1 MESASSI
8 QLAVLDDDPIFLE
21 YISAM
26 LGHDGDM
33 EITQTSDGPQ
43 LLRALKGDPIDCVLV
58 DYNLGTENGLN
69 IAEAIRAT
77 IPNAPPIVMLTGG
90 GSERTAVKAFRSGF
104 SDYVSKRDLNKHEL
118 VTAIRSAVGTRKK
131 AQSETIEADLIK
143 KRLQFDN
150 VTGLYGA
157 QFMQERLGEFTGR
170 GAPSAFGV
178 VLIKLRNL
186 AQIRASLGH
195 IAGDRLLHN
204 FAKRLN
210 LATHAGDLCGS
221 LGDDGFL
228 YLIDRDVNARA
239 ISQCCRR
246 LAQEPGRVLEEI
258 SSNTPDLILL
268 DMHMPV
274 ADGMEVA
281 QIIRQSRRNLSLP
294 IIFLSAEQDVERQR
308 QARKLGGDDFI
319 NKSVGFDH
327 LASLVRMRAERAVAL
342 RQIGERDSLTG
353 LLNHARFKDR
363 VAVELERCRRTGSQ
377 FSVCLL
383 DIDHFKQVNDTKGH
397 QVGDRVIQTLSH
409 SLVGGL
415 RHIDVVARYGGEEF
429 GVILLDTPIEPSN
442 AVMNRIREHFAD
454 IPMRGPDEPF
464 HVTFSAGVAGADA
477 GKSADELIAAADAA
491 LYEAKR
497 SGRNRVVSAKS

>member
-1 MESASSI
+1 MLLDSKLIDVVRLDEQDQERGGMSAEGAALRKSVKFFEEDARTEQCASMISGLGYRPVDGRGEQSEGACVAVLINTQVDPDLALAREQSASHRVI
-8 QLAVLDDDPIFLE
+8 LLADETSFEFKLAAARAGVEAILSTPLDTVELGAWLDDYDTGEAEPLSIL
-21 YISAM
+21 IV
-26 LGHDGDM
+26 DDD
-33 EITQTSDGPQ
+33 EI
-43 LLRALKGDPIDCVLV
+43 A
-58 DYNLGTENGLN
+58 
-69 IAEAIRAT
+69 AEAFACALEAADMRAR
-77 IPNAPPIVMLTGG
+77 ILT
-90 GSERTAVKAFRSGF
+90 
-104 SDYVSKRDLNKHEL
+104 D
-118 VTAIRSAVGTRKK
+118 
-131 AQSETIEADLIK
+131 
-143 KRLQFDN
+143 
-150 VTGLYGA
+150 
-157 QFMQERLGEFTGR
+157 
-170 GAPSAFGV
+170 
-178 VLIKLRNL
+178 
-186 AQIRASLGH
+186 
-195 IAGDRLLHN
+195 
-204 FAKRLN
+204 
-210 LATHAGDLCGS
+210 
-221 LGDDGFL
+221 
-228 YLIDRDVNARA
+228 
-239 ISQCCRR
+239 
-246 LAQEPGRVLEEI
+246 PGRVLEEI

-442 AVMNRIREHFAD
+442 AVMNRIRERFAD

>member
-1 MESASSI
+1 MFLDIKPIDVARLDKQGQDCGGMSPEGAVIRKSVRFFEEDARIEQCASMISGLGYRPVDGRGE
-8 QLAVLDDDPIFLE
+8 QTEDACVAVLINTQVDPDLTLAREQSARHRVILLADETSFEFKLAAARAGVEAILSTPLDTVELGAWLDDYDTGEAEPLSILIVDDD
-21 YISAM
+21 
-26 LGHDGDM
+26 
-33 EITQTSDGPQ
+33 EI
-43 LLRALKGDPIDCVLV
+43 A
-58 DYNLGTENGLN
+58 
-69 IAEAIRAT
+69 AEAFAFALEAADMSARI
-77 IPNAPPIVMLTGG
+77 LT
-90 GSERTAVKAFRSGF
+90 
-104 SDYVSKRDLNKHEL
+104 D
-118 VTAIRSAVGTRKK
+118 
-131 AQSETIEADLIK
+131 
-143 KRLQFDN
+143 
-150 VTGLYGA
+150 
-157 QFMQERLGEFTGR
+157 
-170 GAPSAFGV
+170 
-178 VLIKLRNL
+178 
-186 AQIRASLGH
+186 
-195 IAGDRLLHN
+195 
-204 FAKRLN
+204 
-210 LATHAGDLCGS
+210 
-221 LGDDGFL
+221 
-228 YLIDRDVNARA
+228 
-239 ISQCCRR
+239 
-246 LAQEPGRVLEEI
+246 PGRVLEEI

-319 NKSVGFDH
+319 NKSVGFEL

-363 VAVELERCRRTGSQ
+363 VAVELERCRRTGSR

-429 GVILLDTPIEPSN
+429 GVILLDTPIEASN
-442 AVMNRIREHFAD
+442 AVMNRIRGHFAD
-454 IPMRGPDEPF
+454 IPMRGPDGPF
-464 HVTFSAGVAGADA
+464 HVTFSAGVTGAEA
-477 GKSADELIAAADAA
+477 GKSADELIAEADAA

-497 SGRNRVVSAKS
+497 SGRNKVVSAKS

>member
-1 MESASSI
+1 MLLDSKLIDVARLDEQDQERGGMSAEGAALRKSVKFFEEDARTEQCASMISGLGYRPVDGRGEQSEGACVAVLINTQVDPDLALAREQSASHRVI
-8 QLAVLDDDPIFLE
+8 LLADETSFEFKLAAARAGVEAILSTPLDTVELGAWLDDYDTGEAEPLSIL
-21 YISAM
+21 IV
-26 LGHDGDM
+26 DDD
-33 EITQTSDGPQ
+33 EI
-43 LLRALKGDPIDCVLV
+43 A
-58 DYNLGTENGLN
+58 
-69 IAEAIRAT
+69 AEAFAFALEAADMRVRI
-77 IPNAPPIVMLTGG
+77 LT
-90 GSERTAVKAFRSGF
+90 
-104 SDYVSKRDLNKHEL
+104 D
-118 VTAIRSAVGTRKK
+118 
-131 AQSETIEADLIK
+131 
-143 KRLQFDN
+143 
-150 VTGLYGA
+150 
-157 QFMQERLGEFTGR
+157 
-170 GAPSAFGV
+170 
-178 VLIKLRNL
+178 
-186 AQIRASLGH
+186 
-195 IAGDRLLHN
+195 
-204 FAKRLN
+204 
-210 LATHAGDLCGS
+210 
-221 LGDDGFL
+221 
-228 YLIDRDVNARA
+228 
-239 ISQCCRR
+239 
-246 LAQEPGRVLEEI
+246 PGRVLEEI

-442 AVMNRIREHFAD
+442 AVMNRIRERFAD

>member
-1 MESASSI
+1 MDSKLIDVARLDEQDQDRGGMSSQGAAIRKCIRFFEEDARTEQCASMISGLGYRPVDGRGD
-8 QLAVLDDDPIFLE
+8 QTEDACVAVLINTQVDPDLTLARKQSARHRVILLADETSFEFKLAAARAGVEAILSTPLDTVELGAWLDDYDTGEAEPLSILIVDDD
-21 YISAM
+21 
-26 LGHDGDM
+26 
-33 EITQTSDGPQ
+33 EI
-43 LLRALKGDPIDCVLV
+43 A
-58 DYNLGTENGLN
+58 
-69 IAEAIRAT
+69 AEAFAFALEAADMRAR
-77 IPNAPPIVMLTGG
+77 ILT
-90 GSERTAVKAFRSGF
+90 
-104 SDYVSKRDLNKHEL
+104 D
-118 VTAIRSAVGTRKK
+118 
-131 AQSETIEADLIK
+131 
-143 KRLQFDN
+143 
-150 VTGLYGA
+150 
-157 QFMQERLGEFTGR
+157 
-170 GAPSAFGV
+170 PS
-178 VLIKLRNL
+178 
-186 AQIRASLGH
+186 
-195 IAGDRLLHN
+195 
-204 FAKRLN
+204 
-210 LATHAGDLCGS
+210 
-221 LGDDGFL
+221 
-228 YLIDRDVNARA
+228 
-239 ISQCCRR
+239 
-246 LAQEPGRVLEEI
+246 RVLEEI

>member
-1 MESASSI
+1 MLLDSKLIDVVRLDEQDQERGGMSAEGAALRKSVKFFEEDARTEQCASMISGLGYRPVDGRGEQSEGACVAVLINTQVDPDLALAREQSASHRVI
-8 QLAVLDDDPIFLE
+8 LLADETSFEFKLAAARAGVEAILSTPLDTVELGAWLDDYDTGEAEPLSIL
-21 YISAM
+21 IV
-26 LGHDGDM
+26 DDD
-33 EITQTSDGPQ
+33 EI
-43 LLRALKGDPIDCVLV
+43 A
-58 DYNLGTENGLN
+58 
-69 IAEAIRAT
+69 AEAFAFALEAADMRAR
-77 IPNAPPIVMLTGG
+77 ILT
-90 GSERTAVKAFRSGF
+90 
-104 SDYVSKRDLNKHEL
+104 D
-118 VTAIRSAVGTRKK
+118 
-131 AQSETIEADLIK
+131 
-143 KRLQFDN
+143 
-150 VTGLYGA
+150 
-157 QFMQERLGEFTGR
+157 
-170 GAPSAFGV
+170 
-178 VLIKLRNL
+178 
-186 AQIRASLGH
+186 
-195 IAGDRLLHN
+195 
-204 FAKRLN
+204 
-210 LATHAGDLCGS
+210 
-221 LGDDGFL
+221 
-228 YLIDRDVNARA
+228 
-239 ISQCCRR
+239 
-246 LAQEPGRVLEEI
+246 PGRVLEEI

-454 IPMRGPDEPF
+454 IPMRGPDELF